1 MLIKMAIAYA
11 GATPPTMDPRTE
23 EAAPNFEAAT
33 TGAADDCVG
42 GEENARSVALMSLV
56 RDGDTRAFEELV
68 TLHQGAVIGTVTKM
82 LGDAT
87 EAHDIAQQVFIRVWK
102 SAPRYEPKAK
112 FTTWLFTI
120 TRNLVFNESRR
131 RGRRQL
137 VSTDEREDNFHLQL
151 ADEGTRQPCDELE
164 QKELMRA
171 IDDAIQSLPEK
182 QRLAVILRRYE
193 GLPYDE
199 IAKVLKTSV
208 SSVKSLL
215 FRARAQLKVQLAK
228 QLEEL
233 R

>member
-1 MLIKMAIAYA
+1 MELPI
-11 GATPPTMDPRTE
+11 E
-23 EAAPNFEAAT
+23 EASSPTSRAAT
-33 TGAADDCVG
+33 TAGEAAEGVSDDD
-42 GEENARSVALMSLV
+42 NATSIALMARVKS
-56 RDGDTRAFEELV
+56 GDMAAFEQLV
-68 TLHQGAVIGTVTKM
+68 TIHQGAVIGTVAKM

-102 SAPRYEPKAK
+102 SSARYEPKAK

-131 RGRRQL
+131 RSRRQT
-137 VSTDEREDNFHLQL
+137 VSSDEREDNFHLEL
-151 ADEGTRQPCDELE
+151 ADGRSREPGEELE
-164 QKELMRA
+164 QKELMKA
-171 IDDAIQSLPEK
+171 IDGAIQSLPEK

-193 GLPYDE
+193 GMPYGD

-215 FRARAQLKVQLAK
+215 FRARTQLKAGLAAY
-228 QLEEL
+228 LEENPP